1 MLTLCIDTAYKYLT
15 LVLMK
20 DDKIIDSISFECFKR
35 QSEEVFVY
43 LDKLFTESEVDK
55 KDVHHKRPRIL
66 YRR

>member
-15 LVLMK
+15 LVLME

-43 LDKLFTESEVDK
+43 LDKLFNK
-55 KDVHHKRPRIL
+55 
-66 YRR
+66 